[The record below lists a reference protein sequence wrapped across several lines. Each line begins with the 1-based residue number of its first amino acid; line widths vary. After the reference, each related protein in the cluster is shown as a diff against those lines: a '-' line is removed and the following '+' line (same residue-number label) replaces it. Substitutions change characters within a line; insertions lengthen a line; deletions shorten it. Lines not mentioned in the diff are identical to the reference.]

1 MNESNEVVYKLQQS
15 SNGRWGYRPNI
26 GTRGLILADRA
37 TGESLQDDAMSEA
50 FQYSFSAGIP
60 DELVGVVPDGVSL
73 SIDFLELDQSEF
85 LEAFHDA
92 HGAYPC
98 ATITAIVSD
107 AGKISWVS
115 DVDNVLMPQEN

>member
-26 GTRGLILADRA
+26 GTRGLVLADRA
-37 TGESLQDDAMSEA
+37 TGEQLQADAMAAA

-60 DELVGVVPDGVSL
+60 DDLVGVVPDGISL

-85 LEAFHDA
+85 LEAFNDA
-92 HGAYPC
+92 HGVYPC
-98 ATITAIVSD
+98 ATMTAIVSD
-107 AGKISWVS
+107 DGTIAWATDKN
-115 DVDNVLMPQEN
+115 NVLMPQED